1 MEEVPMDRNSIDLD
15 FLTRLA
21 HGLAAQFGSDCEVV
35 VHDLTREDHDNTIVA
50 IENGHVTGRQLGDGP
65 SRVALEAMQGAKA
78 QDQLSYFTQSK
89 DGRMLRSS
97 TIFVKDDSG
106 KPTGIL
112 AINYDLTKL
121 LGANQAIRG
130 LLQGAEEPQPVSSL
144 IPANVNDLLDQLI
157 EQSVDLIGKP
167 VALMNK
173 DDKMRAIQ
181 FLSEAGAFLITRS
194 GDKISKF
201 FGISKYTMYTY
212 FDAKESKDDAQ
223 D

>member
-1 MEEVPMDRNSIDLD
+1 MEERVNLD
-15 FLTRLA
+15 FLKRLA
-21 HGLAAQFGSDCEVV
+21 PGLAEQFGTDCEVV

-50 IENGHVTGRQLGDGP
+50 IENGHVSGRTLGDGP
-65 SRVALEAMQGAKA
+65 SRVALEAMQQRGPVE
-78 QDQLSYFTQSK
+78 DRLNYFTRSR

-97 TIFVKDDSG
+97 TIFIKDEAG

-112 AINYDLTKL
+112 AINYDLSKL
-121 LGANQAIRG
+121 LMADQALRNLMRG
-130 LLQGAEEPQPVSSL
+130 IDDSQNAPSSS
-144 IPANVNDLLDQLI
+144 IPTNVNDLLDQLI
-157 EQSVDLIGKP
+157 DQSVALVGKP
-167 VALMNK
+167 VPLMTK

-181 FLSEAGAFLITRS
+181 FLNEAGAFLITRS

-212 FDAKESKDDAQ
+212 FDAKETKDDAQ